1 MLPRSQRLSSAQ
13 FERAFGRSQS
23 VRHPL
28 LALKAHRRDDGDDV
42 TRAAFV
48 VPKKQGKA
56 VARNRTRRRLRERYR
71 LHPRR
76 DAPALVGCDLIF
88 LSTPATHGA
97 SNDEIDAALDEVL
110 RRMGRTFTLMSRTT
124 QRRRENKEK

>member
-1 MLPRSQRLSSAQ
+1 MLPRSRRLSSAL
-13 FERAFGRSQS
+13 FERAFARSAS

-28 LALKAHRRDDGDDV
+28 LALRAHRRDDGANL

-48 VPKKQGKA
+48 VPKKQAQA

-76 DAPALVGCDLIF
+76 DDLTGCDLIF
-88 LSTPATHGA
+88 LATPATPA
-97 SNDEIDAALDEVL
+97 ATLAELDAALSEVL
-110 RRMGRTFTLMSRTT
+110 RRMK
-124 QRRRENKEK
+124 NKLEATPL